1 MSDSTKIA
9 YLDSNNNIVVIE
21 STADGNALPVIA
33 V

>member
-9 YLDSNNNIVVIE
+9 YLDSNNEIKVIE
-21 STADGNALPVIA
+21 SSEDGNALPVVA